1 MKIVVLAGGTS
12 TERDVSIVSGT
23 GICQALRQKG
33 HQAILVDVFCGLESV
48 DWANP
53 FPAEYDVEKAAEYI
67 KSFNSQMKELKK
79 TRRDFFGPNVIELCK
94 KADFVFL
101 GLHGANG
108 EDGKL
113 QAAFDLMGIPYTGT
127 GYLSSAMAMD
137 KGVTKA
143 MFQMRGVSTP
153 GGKSMKKK
161 DRQDSLAALGME
173 FPVVVKTCCGGS
185 SIGVY
190 IVDDQEAYQKALDEA
205 FEYENEVVVEEFIK
219 GVEYTVAVVDGT
231 AYPVVQ
237 IVPKEGF
244 YDYENKYQPGAA
256 KEVCPAEIP
265 PEWEK
270 AVGKAAEMVYEALGL
285 TVYSRADFIVTE
297 DGTPWF
303 LEINTLPGMTPTSL
317 VPQEAAAIGLDYAG
331 LCQRIIDESL
341 KARNG

>member
-33 HQAILVDVFCGLESV
+33 HQAILVDVFCGLETV
-48 DWANP
+48 NWEDP

-67 KSFNSQMKELKK
+67 KGFNPQMKELKK
-79 TRRDFFGPNVIELCK
+79 ARRDFFGSNVIELCK
-94 KADFVFL
+94 KA
-101 GLHGANG
+101 
-108 EDGKL
+108 
-113 QAAFDLMGIPYTGT
+113 GT

-153 GGKSMKKK
+153 GGKAMKKK

-190 IVDDQEAYQKALDEA
+190 IVDNQEDYVKALDEA
-205 FEYENEVVVEEFIK
+205 FEYENEVVIEEFIK

-244 YDYENKYQPGAA
+244 YDYENKYKPGAVQ
-256 KEVCPAEIP
+256 ETCPAPISE
-265 PEWEK
+265 ELTKRLQEA
-270 AVGKAAEMVYEALGL
+270 AVDGYHALEMESYARL
-285 TVYSRADFIVTE
+285 DFIVTE
-297 DGTPWF
+297 DEKIYC
-303 LEINTLPGMTPTSL
+303 LEANTLPGMTPTSL
-317 VPQEAAAIGLDYAG
+317 IPQEAAVLGMDYPT
-331 LCQRIIDESL
+331 LCEELIRVSQ
-341 KARNG
+341 KKYN